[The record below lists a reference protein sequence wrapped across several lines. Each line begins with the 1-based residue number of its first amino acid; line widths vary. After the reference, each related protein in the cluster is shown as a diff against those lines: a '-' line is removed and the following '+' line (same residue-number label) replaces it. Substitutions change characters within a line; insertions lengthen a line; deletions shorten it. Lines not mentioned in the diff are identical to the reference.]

1 MMPPGEVEKAKL
13 VLLVDDDDDIREVA
27 AMALELVNGFRIV
40 TATNGREAVEQAKR
54 HQPDGI
60 VLDVMMPGM
69 DGLQTVA
76 SLRGFSE
83 TADIPVVLLTAR
95 VDGDEPPGTVKGVIR
110 KPFDP
115 MRLGAEVSRLFG
127 WTP

>member
-1 MMPPGEVEKAKL
+1 MSAVDPESKL

-27 AMALELVNGFRIV
+27 AMALELVSGFRIV
-40 TATNGREAVEQAKR
+40 TATNGRDALVQAKE

-69 DGLQTVA
+69 DGFETVQRLDA
-76 SLRGFSE
+76 DPA

-95 VDGDEPPGTVKGVIR
+95 VDGEPPTDAAVVGVIR

-115 MRLGAEVSRLFG
+115 MGLGAQLAQLFG
-127 WTP
+127 WV